1 MNALSKAPSGLAGPA
16 IVSPYRRV
24 SPNLLQSIGLS
35 IWGALESFGR
45 RRAMRE
51 LHELAERW
59 QSTDPELARCLRAA
73 VDDSSAS
80 PRGSAR

>member
-1 MNALSKAPSGLAGPA
+1 MSALSKASPA
-16 IVSPYRRV
+16 WDGRESVSPYRRL

-59 QSTDPELARCLRAA
+59 QSTDPELARSLRAA
-73 VDDSSAS
+73 VEDPSAS
-80 PRGSAR
+80 LRRPAP